1 MRILHV
7 ISSLGI
13 GGAERLISDMLP
25 QMKTAG
31 IDVSLLV
38 YRRLYNAFEKKL
50 EDVGIA
56 IISLEAKNNLSP
68 QIIFSLANAMKGFD
82 IIHVHLFPALY
93 QVAVANGFCRKKLVF
108 TEHCTT
114 NRRRQSRLFRL
125 IERVIYSQYSRLISV
140 SEETQESLMA
150 WLNERSN
157 RYSII
162 LNGIDLKTFC
172 LDKEKN
178 DFPYTVLMVS
188 RFAEQKD
195 QITLINALQW
205 IREDVHVVLVGDG
218 DTKHSCEELAYKLGV
233 AERCHFMGVQ
243 SNIPYWVSKADIGV
257 LSTHWEG
264 LPLTIIEMM
273 AGGLPV
279 IATDV
284 DGVRQVVDG
293 AGLMFPEGND
303 RALAEIINQL
313 ITNPDYRKQIAER
326 CYERALLYDIRQT
339 VKGYIEIYQSLCNN

>member
-1 MRILHV
+1 MRVLHV

-31 IDVSLLV
+31 VDVSLLV
-38 YRRLYNAFEKKL
+38 YRRLHNDFEKKL
-50 EDVGIA
+50 EDAGVA
-56 IISLEAKNNLSP
+56 IISLEAKSNYSP
-68 QIIFSLANAMKGFD
+68 RIIFSLANAMKNFD

-93 QVAVANGFCRKKLVF
+93 QVAVANVFCRRKLIF

-114 NRRRQSRLFRL
+114 NRRRQSRLFHV
-125 IERVIYSQYSRLISV
+125 IERIVYSQYSRLVSV
-140 SEETQESLMA
+140 SEETQESLMV
-150 WLNERSN
+150 WLNERNN
-157 RYSII
+157 RYSVI
-162 LNGIDLKTFC
+162 LNGIDLKAFC

-195 QITLINALQW
+195 QAALINALQW
-205 IREDVHVVLVGDG
+205 IREDVHVVFVGDG
-218 DTKHSCEELAYKLGV
+218 DTKASCEELARENGV

-243 SNIPYWVSKADIGV
+243 SDIPYWVSKADIGV

-279 IATDV
+279 IASEV

-303 RALAEIINQL
+303 KALAEMINQL

-326 CYERALLYDIRQT
+326 CYERASLYDIRQT
-339 VKGYIEIYQSLCNN
+339 VQSYIEIYQSIYHN

>member
-31 IDVSLLV
+31 VDVSLLV
-38 YRRLYNAFEKKL
+38 YRRLYNAFEKNL
-50 EDVGIA
+50 EDVGVN

-68 QIIFSLANAMKGFD
+68 KIIFSLANVMKGFD

-93 QVAVANGFCRKKLVF
+93 QVAVANVFCRKKLLF
-108 TEHCTT
+108 TEHSTT
-114 NRRRQSRLFRL
+114 NRRRQSRFFRK
-125 IERVIYSQYSRLISV
+125 IEGVVYGQYIRLISV
-140 SEETQESLMA
+140 SVETQDSLKV
-150 WLNERSN
+150 WLNEESRRFSVI
-157 RYSII
+157 S
-162 LNGIDLKTFC
+162 NGIDLNVYRLAKS
-172 LDKEKN
+172 KN
-178 DFPYTVLMVS
+178 DYPYTLLMIS
-188 RFAEQKD
+188 RFGQEKD
-195 QITLINALQW
+195 HKTLINALQW
-205 IREDVHVVLVGDG
+205 LCEDVHVTFVGDG
-218 DTKHSCEELAYKLGV
+218 DTKTSCEELACKLGV

-279 IATDV
+279 IASDV

-303 RALAEIINQL
+303 RALADMINQL
-313 ITNPDYRKQIAER
+313 ITNPYYRKQIAER
-326 CYERALLYDIRQT
+326 CFERASLYDIRQT
-339 VKGYIEIYQSLCNN
+339 VQSYIEIYQSVYHN

>member
-1 MRILHV
+1 MKVLHV

-25 QMKTAG
+25 QMKIDG
-31 IDVSLLV
+31 VDVSLLV
-38 YRRLYNAFEKKL
+38 YRRLYNDFEKKL
-50 EDVGIA
+50 EDAGVA
-56 IISLEAKNNLSP
+56 IISLEVENNYSP
-68 QIIFSLANAMKGFD
+68 RIVFSLANAMKDFD

-93 QVAVANGFCRKKLVF
+93 QVAVANVFCRRKLIF

-114 NRRRQSRLFRL
+114 NRRRQSRLFHV
-125 IERVIYSQYSRLISV
+125 IERIVYSQYSRLVSV
-140 SEETQESLMA
+140 SEETQESLMV
-150 WLNERSN
+150 WLNERNN
-157 RYSII
+157 RYSVI
-162 LNGIDLKTFC
+162 LNGIDLKAFC

-195 QITLINALQW
+195 QATLINSLQW

-218 DTKHSCEELAYKLGV
+218 DTKHSCEELACQIGV

-264 LPLTIIEMM
+264 FGLAVVEMM
-273 AGGLPV
+273 AGKLPV
-279 IATDV
+279 VASDV
-284 DGVRQVVDG
+284 EGLKQVVDG
-293 AGLMFPEGND
+293 AGLLFPEGDD
-303 RALAEIINQL
+303 RALAEVINQL
-313 ITNPDYRKQIAER
+313 IKNPDYRKQIAER
-326 CYERALLYDIRQT
+326 CYERASLYDIRQT
-339 VKGYIEIYQSLCNN
+339 VQSYIKIYQVYHN